1 MTESEPITNYINELA
16 DNGTCE
22 WNLLVV
28 NEPRS
33 RSNLKRNIAGLTI
46 NAGQRTVPPLKE
58 EYVTTKNKKLSS
70 TVWEEAGLSAIT
82 IKEIRDYFKSIGK
95 EAPGYAFREKM
106 EIPLLKV
113 YLIDCVVNIEDTKV
127 SVSESGFVGWS
138 ISFPGEMGDKSDGIR
153 AEYAINVVAQQQVL
167 PFVLEEEEDDYE

>member
-1 MTESEPITNYINELA
+1 M
-16 DNGTCE
+16 
-22 WNLLVV
+22 